1 MIPILYDHFE
11 KSFTSQGVGR
21 LADCVS
27 CMVTEQVNGEYECEF
42 AYPVSGELFQRLV
55 NYGGIVAA
63 THDHNGDLQ
72 PFDIYA
78 YEAPIDGIVT
88 FHAHHISYRLSNL
101 IVGDREDIFPARYWG
116 GLTPAAAFAAIP
128 VVALTPVEFTFEDL
142 SGYAEEPGR
151 GFNVFGR
158 ASVRDGLL
166 NGLRQD
172 NPVTGTEA
180 LYKVFPGEF
189 VFDKFN
195 VRFYR
200 RRGSNRGVQIRYG
213 KNMTD
218 VTRERDWGSLVS
230 AAFPYWIGE
239 VEGPGGAPA
248 IRVVTGDQVVS
259 PTCEINYAPWEYAL
273 NGFGMET
280 PDGDPYYFGAAD
292 RRAAAVDFSGQFSS
306 APTVAELNQAALDWM
321 AKNSTWRA
329 FDNITVSFADLY
341 GELGDLEKC
350 SVGDYVDV
358 FYTELGI
365 VCQDVEIVQAVYDT
379 LADRFVE
386 MELGDLETS
395 YAQTIIETMQGG
407 IKA

>member
-11 KSFTSQGVGR
+11 TSFTSQGVGR
-21 LADCVS
+21 LSECIS
-27 CMVTEQVNGEYECEF
+27 CKVLEQVNGEYECTF

-55 NYGGIVAA
+55 NYGGIIAA

-88 FHAHHISYRLSNL
+88 FRAHHISYRLSNL
-101 IVGDREDIFPARYWG
+101 IVGDRFDIVPAAAWG
-116 GLTPAAAFAAIP
+116 GNTPAAAFAMIP
-128 VVALTPVEFTFEDL
+128 IVALTSVEFSFSDL
-142 SGYAEEPGR
+142 SGYPEVPDRTFEIH
-151 GFNVFGR
+151 GR

-166 NGLRQD
+166 NGLRTD

-189 VFDKFN
+189 VFDKFA

-200 RRGSNRGVQIRYG
+200 KRGSNRGVQIRYG

-230 AAFPYWIGE
+230 AAFPYWVGE
-239 VEGPGGAPA
+239 VEGPGGEPA
-248 IRVVTGDQVVS
+248 VQIVTGDQVFS
-259 PTCEINYAPWEYAL
+259 PMCEISYAPWEYAL

-321 AKNSTWRA
+321 EKNSTWRA
-329 FDNITVSFADLY
+329 FDNITVTFADLY
-341 GELGDLEKC
+341 GELGELEKC

-358 FYTELGI
+358 IYPALGI
-365 VCQDVEIVQAVYDT
+365 ICENVEIVQAVYDT
-379 LADRFVE
+379 LAERFDE
-386 MELGDLETS
+386 MELGDLKTS